1 MALLLLLL
9 LLGPGPGPG
18 PSFTSAQIL
27 NPQAIVQRNYNMAR
41 VAGTWYSISMASDN
55 LTWVQ
60 EQGDLRLFVRRI
72 EYLGNGSLKFNF
84 RFRVQG
90 ECVIVAVVCERTE
103 KNGEFS
109 IAYQGQNK
117 LQVVE
122 TDYRLF
128 IIFYLHNTRADR
140 ETQVLA
146 LYGGCSA
153 PTHRVRGGCGGSTW
167 PLLCP
172 QVRWGARGLRRL
184 HVAPPLSPGRNPEM
198 SSAFLNRFEQACRRY
213 GLSSRAIIHLTS
225 QDQCF
230 YNR

>member
-1 MALLLLLL
+1 MALLLLG
-9 LLGPGPGPG
+9 LGLGLGWG

-60 EQGDLRLFVRRI
+60 EHGDLRLFVRRI
-72 EYLGNGSLKFNF
+72 EHLGNGSLKFNF

-90 ECVIVAVVCERTE
+90 ECVIVAVVFERTE

-128 IIFYLHNTRADR
+128 IIFYLHNTQAERQ
-140 ETQVLA
+140 TQVLA
-146 LYGGCSA
+146 LYG
-153 PTHRVRGGCGGSTW
+153 
-167 PLLCP
+167 
-172 QVRWGARGLRRL
+172 
-184 HVAPPLSPGRNPEM
+184 RNPEM
-198 SSAFLNRFEQACRRY
+198 SPAFLNRFEQACRRY

-225 QDQCF
+225 QDRCF